1 MVANRKTGGINLT
14 LPNFLGVGAQKSGT
28 SSLYRILVQHP
39 EVSLSKIKETHFFFK
54 EEFYAK
60 GIEYYRGFF
69 PNNEGKSA
77 FGEIDPDYMFW
88 DYVPERIRECLGE
101 NIKLIFLLR
110 NPVNRAYSQYL
121 MNKRRGF
128 ETEPFE
134 KAVLLEE
141 DRKKIGWLHK
151 KRYSYIERGLYSVQI
166 KRFLKI
172 FPEGNLFFIVFETE
186 FLEKREE
193 TIKELLRFLGV
204 SPDVDLNLNIK
215 ANSAGE
221 PRFKIVNDFVFKK
234 NVLKK
239 IGKFFIKDRILSR
252 RILNKI
258 DKLNRKPVIPEPLN
272 MDFKKEIME
281 RYFYKDILETKR
293 LIGKN
298 LSHWVL
304 SLKE

>member
-1 MVANRKTGGINLT
+1 MVANRKTGEINLT

-28 SSLYRILVQHP
+28 SSLYHILVQHP

-60 GIEYYRGFF
+60 GIEYYKGFF

-77 FGEIDPDYMFW
+77 IGEIDPDYMFW
-88 DYVPERIRECLGE
+88 DYVPQRIREYLGE
-101 NIKLIFLLR
+101 DIKLIFLLR
-110 NPVNRAYSQYL
+110 NPVDRAYSQYL

-141 DRKKIGWLHK
+141 DRKKIDWLHK

-204 SPDVDLNLNIK
+204 SPDVDLNLDIK
-215 ANSAGE
+215 ANPAGE
-221 PRFKIVNDFVFKK
+221 PRFKIVNDLVYKK
-234 NVLKK
+234 NIIKE
-239 IGKFFIKDRILSR
+239 IGKFFIKDAIFSRKILK
-252 RILNKI
+252 KI
-258 DKLNRKPVIPEPLN
+258 DTLNRKPITSEPLDL
-272 MDFKKEIME
+272 DFKKKIIREF
-281 RYFYKDILETKR
+281 FYEDIQETEK

-298 LSHWVL
+298 LSHWL
-304 SLKE
+304 L